1 MKALRMAIIN
11 IENHQDLVRYLR
23 EQGLITDR
31 DELRCKN
38 LYGGVS
44 NRTVKI
50 SCSPSKN
57 WVIKQALEKL
67 RVKEDWFS
75 DPQRIHREAE
85 GLRWLAELTPPGSVP
100 GFIFEDHAQHL
111 LIMQAVAEPHQN
123 YKHLLLET
131 EPKNIHTTTFARLCA
146 DIHCNSYD
154 RRDEIA
160 SIFADAG
167 FFESLRI
174 DPYYVFSA
182 RQLPEAAP
190 FLFNLIKTTRARK
203 LTLVHGDYSPKNI
216 LIQNNRLI
224 LLDHEVIHFGDPAFD
239 IGFSLAHLLS
249 KAHYRSSLRSQFT
262 AAAHL
267 FWQTYFKQTQAA
279 PWADDLEQQCVNHTL
294 GCLLARV
301 AGKSPLEYLSS
312 SQRTLQKMILLQL
325 IKKHP
330 ATMQLLIEQF
340 EERLTSYG

>member
-1 MKALRMAIIN
+1 MLN
-11 IENHQDLVRYLR
+11 IENHQDLARYLC
-23 EQGLITDR
+23 EQGLITNQDK
-31 DELRCKN
+31 LHCKN

-44 NRTVKI
+44 NRTVRV
-50 SCSPSKN
+50 SCPPSKN

-123 YKHLLLET
+123 YKNLLLET
-131 EPKNIHTTTFARLCA
+131 EPKKIHTTIFARLCA

-160 SIFADAG
+160 PKFADTG
-167 FFESLRI
+167 FFESLRL

-190 FLFNLIKTTRARK
+190 FLFKLIETTRARK

-239 IGFSLAHLLS
+239 IGFSLAHFLS
-249 KAHYRSSLRSQFT
+249 KAHYRSSMRSQFT

-267 FWQTYFKQTQAA
+267 FWQTYFQLTQAA
-279 PWADDLEQQCVNHTL
+279 PWATDLEQQCVNHTL

-325 IKKHP
+325 IEKHP
-330 ATMQLLIEQF
+330 STMQSLIEQF
-340 EERLTSYG
+340 EERLNSYG